1 MYAQFAQKFT
11 KESCIMWNT
20 FPSVTSLFQQV
31 NSVIW
36 WIGKTWFERMI
47 IDAFDIGVG
56 IVSFGL

>member
-1 MYAQFAQKFT
+1 
-11 KESCIMWNT
+11 MWNT
-20 FPSVTSLFQQV
+20 FPGVTSLFQQV
-31 NSVIW
+31 NSVIC